1 MLDRA
6 KSDATIR
13 YVVGLLAA
21 GDYNALERISEGN
34 RLSADELRQAVE
46 DYGRTVLPSPVE
58 CEEPAAV
65 TDAEPQ
71 SWWVDVGLHTAE
83 EGRSD
88 LTLSLT
94 LIDSPEALY
103 GVQVDDLH
111 VL

>member
-1 MLDRA
+1 MLDQA
-6 KSDATIR
+6 KSDATVR

-21 GDYNALERISEGN
+21 RQYDALERLSKGN
-34 RLSADELRQAVE
+34 RLSASKLRQAVE
-46 DYGRTVLPSPVE
+46 DYGRTVLPSPVGY
-58 CEEPAAV
+58 EEPAAV

-71 SWWVDVGLHTAE
+71 SWWVDVDLHTAE

-94 LIDSPEALY
+94 LVDSPEAIY